1 MGGRYHISRTCTGTV
16 LESVVSVE
24 LILRQYDWY
33 WDNSGLCRIS
43 KTVLGRSGLYHISK
57 AATGIVLDYVVS
69 V

>member
-16 LESVVSVE
+16 LDCVVSVG
-24 LILRQYDWY
+24 LILRQYDWC

-43 KTVLGRSGLYHISK
+43 KTVLGRSGLYHISRT
-57 AATGIVLDYVVS
+57 ATGTVVDYVVS